1 MFFEEPGWIKTPAAG
16 MLALTL
22 ADFPEMTYAD
32 VINWA
37 AANGLPDWK
46 PTLDINDSQWPRAV
60 AVDGIMRW
68 DEQYGSPPNWSA
80 NYKAWKAGQQVA
92 ILPLE
97 PVTPQQQIETMTAVA
112 NAATQVAAVA
122 PSLPSQPSP
131 TPTPAA
137 PDPLDVVTAEA
148 IAVSPA
154 TYVAET
160 ASLTPPPPTPAAP
173 APSVVP
179 SWLPTSQI
187 AQAATQTAQQAAT
200 QVALADTVK
209 KIGLAAAL
217 YYLIF

>member
-1 MFFEEPGWIKTPAAG
+1 MFFEEPGWIRTPAAG

-32 VINWA
+32 VLNWA
-37 AANGLPDWK
+37 AANGLPRWR
-46 PTLDINDSQWPRAV
+46 PTLDRLDTAAV
-60 AVDGIMRW
+60 ADDGIMRW
-68 DEQYGSPPNWSA
+68 DEQFGSPPNWA
-80 NYKAWKAGQQVA
+80 VNYKAWKAGQQVA

-122 PSLPSQPSP
+122 PALPSQPSP

-148 IAVSPA
+148 IAVAPA
-154 TYVAET
+154 TYVTET